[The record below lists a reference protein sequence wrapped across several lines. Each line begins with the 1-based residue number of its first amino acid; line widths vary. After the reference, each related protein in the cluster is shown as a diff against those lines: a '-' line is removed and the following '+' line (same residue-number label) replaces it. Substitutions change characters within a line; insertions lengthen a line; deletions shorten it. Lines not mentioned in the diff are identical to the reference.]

1 MKCLRND
8 FIRKYVLT
16 TFPRKKILSL
26 ATLLKIQCAQ
36 IICIGSARGAEDEP
50 GTQGH
55 HEDAGVWRRR
65 YQDHKGNSSQTETQL
80 NSGFSPS
87 SDSIL

>member
-1 MKCLRND
+1 MECLRND
-8 FIRKYVLT
+8 FNTRIY
-16 TFPRKKILSL
+16 PNDPPPSQKKISGL
-26 ATLLKIQCAQ
+26 Q

-80 NSGFSPS
+80 NSGVSPEQP
-87 SDSIL
+87 